1 MAENSQEMQSLQ
13 EIADRLL
20 WPLWLGIPKEYKQ
33 KYLRNIWQQFES
45 NIRSAAYTDTLVKF
59 YEKIKRRLGIEI
71 IRKNGADVLNFL
83 KASNAKETLQALRSE
98 TAILV
103 LMVQNRNNERKEQYE
118 KNKSNKIDWMKDEQ
132 EWLV

>member
-1 MAENSQEMQSLQ
+1 M
-13 EIADRLL
+13 
-20 WPLWLGIPKEYKQ
+20 
-33 KYLRNIWQQFES
+33 RNIWQQFES